1 MLVYLEYILFCK
13 KLTLNNFSIILL
25 QQHGKLVEKPLAA
38 LSCTLA
44 STTEVSCHTRVAS
57 YWPERPQSGI
67 WLALQ
72 SLEGWS
78 WSGWVILTKLWSLT
92 PVYNIQQRGR
102 KKIIQRLLLENEE
115 FGFSEKRGTRMLR
128 RIRRAG
134 VCFSFEE
141 EDVQ

>member
-1 MLVYLEYILFCK
+1 MVREA
-13 KLTLNNFSIILL
+13 SIRHLIGFTELGRVIVIGMGNIDKTVVT
-25 QQHGKLVEKPLAA
+25 H
-38 LSCTLA
+38 SCIQ
-44 STTEVSCHTRVAS
+44 
-57 YWPERPQSGI
+57 Y
-67 WLALQ
+67 
-72 SLEGWS
+72 
-78 WSGWVILTKLWSLT
+78 
-92 PVYNIQQRGR
+92 IQQRGR